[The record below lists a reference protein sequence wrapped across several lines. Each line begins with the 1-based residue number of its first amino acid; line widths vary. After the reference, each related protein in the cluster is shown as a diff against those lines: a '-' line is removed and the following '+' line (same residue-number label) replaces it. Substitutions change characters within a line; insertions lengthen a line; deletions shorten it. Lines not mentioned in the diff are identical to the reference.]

1 MLKSLSAKSLCGN
14 ARVII
19 CYPFS
24 VIGKTS
30 VVGQAFLLANSDS
43 RDGKRERLPY
53 SDWDDMELV
62 GQALPLAGLAGRNA
76 RPTIAVTRAR
86 ARQCAATKK
95 TTAARIRLKMQS
107 KVSIRRC
114 RGVAYGSTLGGMR
127 VKIKN

>member
-1 MLKSLSAKSLCGN
+1 MLKSLDGKNCAEK

-53 SDWDDMELV
+53 SE
-62 GQALPLAGLAGRNA
+62 PLRA
-76 RPTIAVTRAR
+76 RDTRATTEQWNRR
-86 ARQCAATKK
+86 AGILSEQ
-95 TTAARIRLKMQS
+95 
-107 KVSIRRC
+107 
-114 RGVAYGSTLGGMR
+114 
-127 VKIKN
+127 